1 MPRILVSDPI
11 DPQGIEMLRA
21 VGDVDVK
28 LGLDPKDLLAIIG
41 EYDAL
46 VVRSETKATAEVIEA
61 SHKLQVIGRAGV
73 GVDNIDLEAATQKG
87 IAVVNAPTGNTIAA
101 AEHTIA
107 LMMAL
112 ARNIPQANESLRRGE
127 WRRSAFMGIEVRNK
141 VLGIIGLGK
150 VGTEVARR
158 AGGLQ
163 MQVHAYDPFV
173 SPEQA
178 RLLGIE
184 LVGLDQIFRNSD
196 FICLHTPLTEA
207 TRGLVNDEKI
217 ALMKPTARILNAAR
231 GELVDEAALFRAV
244 EEGRIAGAALDV
256 FSQEPLRLS
265 DNPIAP
271 RTARLLSLHT
281 WEPPRKRPRR
291 RWRKE
296 VAEQVISVLQGQSA
310 RYTVNAPFVLPES
323 QAILAPYIEAAS
335 CAGKLATQLSDGQLR
350 VINLRYEGEIAGYD
364 TNILKA
370 ACLMGILGPISE
382 ERVNLVNAN
391 LLASQRDLRIT
402 EQKGSA
408 TEQYASL
415 VTVEME
421 TSSGK
426 TEVAVAYIRGETH
439 IVKVD
444 GYWIDIVAT
453 GGYMMFTDHQD
464 QPGMIGAVGT
474 ITGKH
479 DINIGFM
486 EVGRLEP
493 RGRATMILGL
503 DDPMPEPVLNEIRA
517 LSNVYQVKVVQL

>member
-11 DPQGIEMLRA
+11 DSLGVEMLKS

-28 LGLDPKDLLAIIG
+28 LGMDPGELLSVIG

-61 SHKLQVIGRAGV
+61 GERLQVIGRAGV
-73 GVDNIDLEAATQKG
+73 GVDNIDLDAATRKG
-87 IAVVNAPTGNTIAA
+87 VAVVNAPTGNTIAA

-107 LMMAL
+107 LMMSL
-112 ARNIPQANESLRRGE
+112 ARNIPQANQSLRGGE

-141 VLGIIGLGK
+141 ALGIIGLGK

-163 MQVHAYDPFV
+163 MQVYAYDPFV
-173 SPEQA
+173 SHEQA

-184 LVGLDQIFRNSD
+184 LVELDQIFKDSD

-207 TRGLVNDEKI
+207 TRGLVNDERI

-231 GELVDEAALFRAV
+231 GELVDEDALFRAV
-244 EEGRIAGAALDV
+244 EEGRIAGAAIDV
-256 FSQEPLRLS
+256 FSQEPPPS
-265 DNPIAP
+265 DNPLLQSGKIIVTPHLGAS
-271 RTARLLSLHT
+271 TEEAQAEVAR
-281 WEPPRKRPRR
+281 
-291 RWRKE
+291 E

-335 CAGKLATQLSDGQLR
+335 CAGKLASQLADGQLS
-350 VINLRYEGEIAGYD
+350 VINLRYEGEIAAYD

-382 ERVNLVNAN
+382 DRVNLVNAD
-391 LLASQRDLRIT
+391 LLASQRELRIT
-402 EQKGSA
+402 EQKA
-408 TEQYASL
+408 PANEQYSSI

-421 TSSGK
+421 TSSGR
-426 TEVAVAYIRGETH
+426 TSVSAAYIRGEIH
-439 IVKVD
+439 IVRVD
-444 GYWIDIVAT
+444 DYWIDIVAT
-453 GGYMMFTDHQD
+453 GGYMMFTDHED
-464 QPGMIGAVGT
+464 RPGMIGAVGT

-517 LSNVYQVKVVQL
+517 LSNVYHVRVVQL

>member
-127 WRRSAFMGIEVRNK
+127 WKRSAFMGIEVRNK

-256 FSQEPLRLS
+256 FSQEPLPK
-265 DNPIAP
+265 DNP
-271 RTARLLSLHT
+271 LLKNSKIIVTPHLGAST
-281 WEPPRKRPRR
+281 EEAQAEVA
-291 RWRKE
+291 KE

-335 CAGKLATQLSDGQLR
+335 YVGKLASQLSDGQLR
-350 VINLRYEGEIAGYD
+350 SINLRYEGEIAGYD

-391 LLASQRDLRIT
+391 LIASQRELRIT
-402 EQKGSA
+402 EQKGPA
-408 TEQYASL
+408 TEQYGSL

-426 TEVAVAYIRGETH
+426 TAVSGAYIRGETH

-503 DDPMPEPVLNEIRA
+503 DDPMPELVLNEIRA

>member
-1 MPRILVSDPI
+1 
-11 DPQGIEMLRA
+11 MLRA

-127 WRRSAFMGIEVRNK
+127 WKRSAFMGIEVRNK

-150 VGTEVARR
+150 GELRVARR

-207 TRGLVNDEKI
+207 H
-217 ALMKPTARILNAAR
+217 ARSRERREDRL
-231 GELVDEAALFRAV
+231 DEAH
-244 EEGRIAGAALDV
+244 G
-256 FSQEPLRLS
+256 S
-265 DNPIAP
+265 
-271 RTARLLSLHT
+271 HT
-281 WEPPRKRPRR
+281 ERGPRR
-291 RWRKE
+291 AGGRGCP
-296 VAEQVISVLQGQSA
+296 VQG
-310 RYTVNAPFVLPES
+310 R
-323 QAILAPYIEAAS
+323 
-335 CAGKLATQLSDGQLR
+335 R
-350 VINLRYEGEIAGYD
+350 
-364 TNILKA
+364 
-370 ACLMGILGPISE
+370 
-382 ERVNLVNAN
+382 
-391 LLASQRDLRIT
+391 
-402 EQKGSA
+402 
-408 TEQYASL
+408 
-415 VTVEME
+415 
-421 TSSGK
+421 
-426 TEVAVAYIRGETH
+426 
-439 IVKVD
+439 
-444 GYWIDIVAT
+444 
-453 GGYMMFTDHQD
+453 
-464 QPGMIGAVGT
+464 
-474 ITGKH
+474 
-479 DINIGFM
+479 
-486 EVGRLEP
+486 
-493 RGRATMILGL
+493 
-503 DDPMPEPVLNEIRA
+503 
-517 LSNVYQVKVVQL
+517 

>member
-87 IAVVNAPTGNTIAA
+87 IAVVNAPTGNTVAA

-127 WRRSAFMGIEVRNK
+127 WKRSAFMGIEVRNK

-256 FSQEPLRLS
+256 FSQEPLPK
-265 DNPIAP
+265 DNP
-271 RTARLLSLHT
+271 LLKNSKIIVTPHLGAST
-281 WEPPRKRPRR
+281 EEAQAEVA
-291 RWRKE
+291 KE

-335 CAGKLATQLSDGQLR
+335 YVGKLASQLSDGQLR
-350 VINLRYEGEIAGYD
+350 SINLRYEGEIAGYD

-391 LLASQRDLRIT
+391 LIASQRELRIT
-402 EQKGSA
+402 EQKGPA
-408 TEQYASL
+408 TEQYGSL

-426 TEVAVAYIRGETH
+426 TAVSGAYIRGETH

-503 DDPMPEPVLNEIRA
+503 DDPMPELVLNEIRA

>member
-87 IAVVNAPTGNTIAA
+87 IAVVNAPTGNTVAA

-127 WRRSAFMGIEVRNK
+127 WKRSAFMGIEVRNK

-244 EEGRIAGAALDV
+244 DEGRIAGAALDV
-256 FSQEPLRLS
+256 FSQEPLPK
-265 DNPIAP
+265 DNP
-271 RTARLLSLHT
+271 LLKNSKIIVTPHLGAST
-281 WEPPRKRPRR
+281 EEAQAEVA
-291 RWRKE
+291 KE

-503 DDPMPEPVLNEIRA
+503 DDPMPELVLNEIRA

>member
-87 IAVVNAPTGNTIAA
+87 IAVVNAPTGNTVAA

-127 WRRSAFMGIEVRNK
+127 WKRSAFMGIEVRNK

-256 FSQEPLRLS
+256 FSQEPLPK
-265 DNPIAP
+265 DNP
-271 RTARLLSLHT
+271 LLKNSKIIVTPHLGAST
-281 WEPPRKRPRR
+281 EEAQAEVA
-291 RWRKE
+291 KE

-503 DDPMPEPVLNEIRA
+503 DDPMPELVLNEIRA

>member
-127 WRRSAFMGIEVRNK
+127 WKRSAFMGIEVRNK

-244 EEGRIAGAALDV
+244 DEGRIAGAALDV
-256 FSQEPLRLS
+256 FSQEPLPK
-265 DNPIAP
+265 DNP
-271 RTARLLSLHT
+271 LLKNSKIIVTPHLGAST
-281 WEPPRKRPRR
+281 EEAQAEVA
-291 RWRKE
+291 KE

-335 CAGKLATQLSDGQLR
+335 YVGKLASQLSDGQLR
-350 VINLRYEGEIAGYD
+350 SINLRYEGEIAGYD

-391 LLASQRDLRIT
+391 LIASQRELRIT
-402 EQKGSA
+402 EQKGPA
-408 TEQYASL
+408 TEQYGSL

-426 TEVAVAYIRGETH
+426 TAVSGAYVRGETH

-503 DDPMPEPVLNEIRA
+503 DDPMPELVLNEIRA

>member
-87 IAVVNAPTGNTIAA
+87 IAVVNAPTGNTVAA

-127 WRRSAFMGIEVRNK
+127 WKRSAFMGIEVRNK

-173 SPEQA
+173 SHEQA

-256 FSQEPLRLS
+256 FSQEPLPK
-265 DNPIAP
+265 DNPLLKNSKIIVTPHLGAS
-271 RTARLLSLHT
+271 TEEAQAEVAR
-281 WEPPRKRPRR
+281 
-291 RWRKE
+291 E
-296 VAEQVISVLQGQSA
+296 VAEQVISVLQGHSA

-426 TEVAVAYIRGETH
+426 TEVGVAYIRGEIH

-503 DDPMPEPVLNEIRA
+503 DDPMPELVLNEIRA

>member
-127 WRRSAFMGIEVRNK
+127 WKRSAFMGIEVRNK

-244 EEGRIAGAALDV
+244 DEGRIAGAALDV
-256 FSQEPLRLS
+256 FSQEPLPK
-265 DNPIAP
+265 DNP
-271 RTARLLSLHT
+271 LLKNSKIIVTPHLGAST
-281 WEPPRKRPRR
+281 EEAQAEVA
-291 RWRKE
+291 KE

-335 CAGKLATQLSDGQLR
+335 YVGKLASQLSDGQLR
-350 VINLRYEGEIAGYD
+350 SINLRYEGEIAGYD

-391 LLASQRDLRIT
+391 LIASQRELRIT
-402 EQKGSA
+402 EQKGPA
-408 TEQYASL
+408 TEQYGSL

-426 TEVAVAYIRGETH
+426 TAVSGAYIRGETH

-503 DDPMPEPVLNEIRA
+503 DDPMPELVLNEIRA

>member
-46 VVRSETKATAEVIEA
+46 VVRSETKATAAVIEA

-87 IAVVNAPTGNTIAA
+87 IAVVNAPTGNTVAA

-127 WRRSAFMGIEVRNK
+127 WKRSAFMGIEVRNK

-173 SPEQA
+173 SHEQA

-184 LVGLDQIFRNSD
+184 LVELDQIFRNSD

-244 EEGRIAGAALDV
+244 DEGRIAGAAIDV
-256 FSQEPLRLS
+256 FSQEPPAS
-265 DNPIAP
+265 DNPLLQSGKIIVTPHLGAS
-271 RTARLLSLHT
+271 TEEAQAEVAR
-281 WEPPRKRPRR
+281 
-291 RWRKE
+291 E

-323 QAILAPYIEAAS
+323 QAILAPYIEAAI

-426 TEVAVAYIRGETH
+426 TEVGVAYIRGEIH

-503 DDPMPEPVLNEIRA
+503 DDPMPELVLNEIRA

>member
-11 DPQGIEMLRA
+11 DSLGVEMLKS

-28 LGLDPKDLLAIIG
+28 LGMDPGELLSVIG
-41 EYDAL
+41 DYDAL

-61 SHKLQVIGRAGV
+61 GERLQVIGRAGV
-73 GVDNIDLEAATQKG
+73 GVDNIDLDAATRKG
-87 IAVVNAPTGNTIAA
+87 VAVVNAPTGNTIAA

-107 LMMAL
+107 LMMSL
-112 ARNIPQANESLRRGE
+112 ARNIPQANQSLRGGE

-163 MQVHAYDPFV
+163 MQVYAYDPFV
-173 SPEQA
+173 SHDQA

-184 LVGLDQIFRNSD
+184 LVELDDIFKESD

-207 TRGLVNDEKI
+207 TRGLVNDERI

-231 GELVDEAALFRAV
+231 GELVDEDALFRAV
-244 EEGRIAGAALDV
+244 EEGRIAGAAIDV
-256 FSQEPLRLS
+256 FSQEPPPS
-265 DNPIAP
+265 DNPLLQSGKIIVTPHLGAS
-271 RTARLLSLHT
+271 TEEAQAEVAR
-281 WEPPRKRPRR
+281 
-291 RWRKE
+291 E

-335 CAGKLATQLSDGQLR
+335 CAGKLASQLADGQLS
-350 VINLRYEGEIAGYD
+350 VINLRYEGEIAAYD

-382 ERVNLVNAN
+382 DRVNLVNAD
-391 LLASQRDLRIT
+391 LLASQRELRIT
-402 EQKGSA
+402 EQKA
-408 TEQYASL
+408 PANEQYSSI

-421 TSSGK
+421 TSSGR
-426 TEVAVAYIRGETH
+426 TSVSAAYIRGETH
-439 IVKVD
+439 IVRVD
-444 GYWIDIVAT
+444 DYWIDIVAT
-453 GGYMMFTDHQD
+453 GGYMMFTDHED
-464 QPGMIGAVGT
+464 RPGMIGAVGT

-517 LSNVYQVKVVQL
+517 LTNVYHVRVVQL

>member
-11 DPQGIEMLRA
+11 DSLGVEMLRS

-28 LGLDPKDLLAIIG
+28 LGMDPSELLSVIG

-61 SHKLQVIGRAGV
+61 GERLQVIGRAGV
-73 GVDNIDLEAATQKG
+73 GVDNIDLDAATRKG
-87 IAVVNAPTGNTIAA
+87 VAVVNAPTGNTIAA

-107 LMMAL
+107 LMMSL
-112 ARNIPQANESLRRGE
+112 ARNIPQANQSLRGGE

-141 VLGIIGLGK
+141 ALGIIGLGK

-163 MQVHAYDPFV
+163 MQVYAYDPFV
-173 SPEQA
+173 SHEQA

-184 LVGLDQIFRNSD
+184 LVELDQIFKDSD

-207 TRGLVNDEKI
+207 TRGLVNDERI

-231 GELVDEAALFRAV
+231 GELVDEDALFRAV
-244 EEGRIAGAALDV
+244 EEGRIAGAAIDV
-256 FSQEPLRLS
+256 FSQEPPPS
-265 DNPIAP
+265 DNPLLQSGKIIVTPHLGAS
-271 RTARLLSLHT
+271 TEEAQAEVAR
-281 WEPPRKRPRR
+281 
-291 RWRKE
+291 E

-335 CAGKLATQLSDGQLR
+335 CAGKLASQLADGQLS
-350 VINLRYEGEIAGYD
+350 VINLRYEGEIAAYD

-382 ERVNLVNAN
+382 DRVNLVNAD
-391 LLASQRDLRIT
+391 LLASQRELRIT
-402 EQKGSA
+402 EQKA
-408 TEQYASL
+408 PANEQYSSI

-421 TSSGK
+421 TSIGRTS
-426 TEVAVAYIRGETH
+426 VSAAYIRGEIH
-439 IVKVD
+439 IVRVD
-444 GYWIDIVAT
+444 DYWIDIVAT
-453 GGYMMFTDHQD
+453 GGYMMFTDHED
-464 QPGMIGAVGT
+464 RPGMIGAVGT

-517 LSNVYQVKVVQL
+517 LSNVYHVRVVQL